1 MFQENRNKVCNL
13 SEYLEIN
20 SYLEKYKEYNNLL
33 YDDRARV
40 CLIIYKKYVEN
51 YLEEDL
57 YIIPDFFN
65 EEEEFIKNVLKNFE
79 NS

>member
-13 SEYLEIN
+13 AEYLEIN
-20 SYLEKYKEYNNLL
+20 SYLEDYKEYNSLL
-33 YDDRARV
+33 YDDMARV
-40 CLIIYKKYVEN
+40 CLIIYEKYVEN

-57 YIIPDFFN
+57 YIISDLFN
-65 EEEEFIKNVLKNFE
+65 EEKDFVKNTLKNFE

>member
-13 SEYLEIN
+13 AEYLE
-20 SYLEKYKEYNNLL
+20 EYNNLL
-33 YDDRARV
+33 YDDKARV
-40 CLIIYKKYVEN
+40 CLIIYEKYVEN

-65 EEEEFIKNVLKNFE
+65 EEKEFLKNTLKNFE
-79 NS
+79 E

>member
-13 SEYLEIN
+13 AEYLEIN
-20 SYLEKYKEYNNLL
+20 SYLENYEEYNNLL
-33 YDDRARV
+33 YDDKARV

-57 YIIPDFFN
+57 YMIPDFFN
-65 EEEEFIKNVLKNFE
+65 EEEEFVKKCFE
-79 NS
+79 KFWK

>member
-1 MFQENRNKVCNL
+1 MFQEDRNKVCNL
-13 SEYLEIN
+13 AEYLEIN
-20 SYLEKYKEYNNLL
+20 SYLEDYEEYNNLL
-33 YDDRARV
+33 YDDKARV

-65 EEEEFIKNVLKNFE
+65 EEEEFVKNTLKNFE
-79 NS
+79 NN

>member
-13 SEYLEIN
+13 AEYLEIN
-20 SYLEKYKEYNNLL
+20 SYLEDYKEYNNLL
-33 YDDRARV
+33 YGDRARV